1 MRIQDSNRLSIR
13 RFAGVVLAA
22 ALLATAPLQATEIE
36 QQRKLFQSV
45 YETVERGDWSPVDG
59 LTVSERELLE
69 RYVLWPDLRAA
80 WLRANLAKT
89 TPAEIALPQVCR

>member
-1 MRIQDSNRLSIR
+1 MQFRASNRLPIR
-13 RFAGVVLAA
+13 RFTGVVLAA
-22 ALLATAPLQATEIE
+22 TLLALAPAQATEIE
-36 QQRKLFQSV
+36 QQRELFQSV

-80 WLRANLAKT
+80 WLRANLKKT
-89 TPAEIALPQVCR
+89 TRAETDAILDP